1 MDAAS
6 QRPWWKV
13 VDRWISPRFGSRSV
27 DMEMQ
32 RGLMH
37 SCGAWGSNQ
46 EVAGQG
52 NFVASDKVPISVD
65 NSLMPPDRI
74 CHGSEDPRL

>member
-1 MDAAS
+1 
-6 QRPWWKV
+6 
-13 VDRWISPRFGSRSV
+13 
-27 DMEMQ
+27 MEMQ